1 MDKLFYIV
9 ETDGEQKITH
19 ILAEVF
25 YNGSDN
31 DNEDKDYRVM
41 EFTGQMFSPEHIQ
54 ELGTGLLDN
63 LYQNGGQCYLGDLT
77 EAEAQELCRT
87 YFNGESGGSE
97 LNIFKLTKDTPC
109 GEYWCE
115 MN

>member
-1 MDKLFYIV
+1 MDKLFYII
-9 ETDGEQKITH
+9 EMDGKKKVAH

-31 DNEDKDYRVM
+31 ENEDKDYRIM
-41 EFTGQMFSPEHIQ
+41 KFTWQMFSPERIQ
-54 ELGTGLLDN
+54 ELGKGLLEN

-77 EAEAQELCRT
+77 EAEAQGLCET
-87 YFNGESGGSE
+87 YFNRTGGGAE
-97 LNIFKLTKDTPC
+97 LNIFEFTKDTPC

-115 MN
+115 M